1 MASSVDVV
9 VGATF
14 AVDDIHAAMQLLFR
28 ETLPSI
34 TASLTW
40 IPYGQTAS
48 FLAQPTQLAASSP
61 TRHAVTLVFVRLVD
75 LWHSHPELRQEAPD
89 MSLMHRFCAAIDT
102 HIALNPSRHIVLVL
116 CPSPPELVDDN
127 AYIANEHAFLAQ
139 LPRKVVTVTNVFA
152 CYDPPSPYYDVVAD
166 TLSHSPYT
174 TAMAHLLALV
184 GTRSICR
191 VFRTITKVIV
201 VDCDH
206 TLWTGAVSEDGL
218 DGIAIP
224 PAYAALQRF
233 LVAQFTKGVLLCV
246 CSRNV
251 PKDVHAVFANHP
263 DMVLQWDVH
272 ILLAKINHE
281 LKSAN
286 IQALV
291 TQLNVAMDSVVFVD
305 DNAVECGD
313 VEQNCPGISVVQV
326 PMQLTPEFMP
336 TCWAFDSPLGTFDAT
351 VTAEDARRTAMYR
364 HQLLACAITNHPS
377 TLSQIPSIVSGTPDT
392 LKLSLG
398 MQIDIQLVD
407 SSATVSSTLSRL
419 VQLCQRTNQ
428 FNCHTDAARAFT
440 SDAHVVAFRG
450 SILYVHVTDRFGH
463 YGLVGM
469 AAWTELDDET
479 SRIDVF
485 VLSCRVLNRGIE
497 HAMLQYVATHTTS
510 TTIHIAFVSTVRN
523 VPAAT
528 FVANLP
534 HVTKTKHGYAVPRA
548 SVLALHNQPVVTTST
563 TNHANLTTG
572 GRPRG
577 LPTTNFPTLAALSS
591 FIESFSSAP
600 STVQG
605 GVDVVQ
611 VTTPVA
617 SQDVDIADA
626 CKFRRQQREAL
637 KKLQKEATGTA
648 IPIWTT
654 NNVSERKP
662 CPQCKVH
669 TLALTSKCT
678 FERCRSCC
686 YNIQKW
692 LQRAHDHPHP
702 KARHVALDLL
712 QQANIDILRSQRG
725 CNVHTNQRR
734 ANDF

>member
-102 HIALNPSRHIVLVL
+102 HIALNLSRHIVLVL

-206 TLWTGAVSEDGL
+206 TLWSGAVSEDGL

-263 DMVLQWDVH
+263 DM
-272 ILLAKINHE
+272 
-281 LKSAN
+281 
-286 IQALV
+286 
-291 TQLNVAMDSVVFVD
+291 
-305 DNAVECGD
+305 
-313 VEQNCPGISVVQV
+313 
-326 PMQLTPEFMP
+326 FMP
-336 TCWAFDSPLGTFDAT
+336 TCWAFDSPLGTLDAT

-377 TLSQIPSIVSGTPDT
+377 TSSQIPSVVSGTPDT

-407 SSATVSSTLSRL
+407 SSATVSILSRL

-440 SDAHVVAFRG
+440 SDAHVMAFRG
-450 SILYVHVTDRFGH
+450 SMLYVHVTDRFGH

-523 VPAAT
+523 
-528 FVANLP
+528 
-534 HVTKTKHGYAVPRA
+534 
-548 SVLALHNQPVVTTST
+548 
-563 TNHANLTTG
+563 
-572 GRPRG
+572 
-577 LPTTNFPTLAALSS
+577 
-591 FIESFSSAP
+591 
-600 STVQG
+600 
-605 GVDVVQ
+605 
-611 VTTPVA
+611 
-617 SQDVDIADA
+617 
-626 CKFRRQQREAL
+626 
-637 KKLQKEATGTA
+637 GTY
-648 IPIWTT
+648 I
-654 NNVSERKP
+654 
-662 CPQCKVH
+662 
-669 TLALTSKCT
+669 CT
-678 FERCRSCC
+678 
-686 YNIQKW
+686 Q
-692 LQRAHDHPHP
+692 
-702 KARHVALDLL
+702 
-712 QQANIDILRSQRG
+712 
-725 CNVHTNQRR
+725 
-734 ANDF
+734 